1 LAVDFVLS
9 ATDLPAVS
17 APVLTLVP
25 APAGFGVLAAGLAG
39 AGSLAADLA
48 GALAG
53 ALVVARLAAL
63 VCLFAV
69 VEPLAL
75 SATALEAL

>member
-39 AGSLAADLA
+39 AADLA